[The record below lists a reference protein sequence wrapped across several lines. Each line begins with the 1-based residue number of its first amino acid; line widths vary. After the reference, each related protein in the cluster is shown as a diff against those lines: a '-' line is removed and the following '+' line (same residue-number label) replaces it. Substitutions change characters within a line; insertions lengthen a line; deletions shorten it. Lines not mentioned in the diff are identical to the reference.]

1 VTYLNLD
8 CFSGQLTKTSSVSQ
22 APKAMNVPIISST
35 SRDQKGALAMQI
47 PSLLIRESL
56 PVQNLA
62 SDIARRILKSRRIP
76 KYDVSRELEKVGGFT
91 AGPQTGLYPLDALLR
106 YAQENWLHHVTLFDQ
121 PLDQNVET
129 LFERMLCGQTR
140 MVESPCKCDDLSNIN
155 PSFLDLVVRSQHQIL
170 VKHVIKTLLERAPE
184 SLPGMEKVLQRLPDR
199 RTVGYD
205 ARAWD
210 YSPYTSALQEAI
222 NSSQGTAVGLLFK
235 KFGPDFFLNSNIGTR
250 DFLIHAI
257 TIDNTKIVQ
266 LLIDNGADVNSLSI
280 NDEYE
285 TPLHCAVSDVRGE
298 AVTRVLLKNGAKVN
312 VESEHPGLRVRE
324 PILHRAV
331 RCGAEV
337 SVIKLLLENG
347 ANPNLNGAMRETVLQ
362 TAKRIR
368 QRDENPVWNRMAGI
382 MKLLELYG
390 ARG

>member
-1 VTYLNLD
+1 
-8 CFSGQLTKTSSVSQ
+8 
-22 APKAMNVPIISST
+22 
-35 SRDQKGALAMQI
+35 MQI

-56 PVQNLA
+56 PGKNLA

-76 KYDVSRELEKVGGFT
+76 GYDVSRELEKVGGFT
-91 AGPQTGLYPLDALLR
+91 AGPQTGSYPLDALLP
-106 YAQENWLHHVTLFDQ
+106 YAQENWLHHVTLFDL
-121 PLDQNVET
+121 PSDQNVET

-170 VKHVIKTLLERAPE
+170 VKHVIKTLAPE

-199 RTVGYD
+199 PTIGYD

-210 YSPYTSALQEAI
+210 YSPHTSALQETLYR
-222 NSSQGTAVGLLFK
+222 SQGTVVGLLFK
-235 KFGPDFFLNSNIGTR
+235 KFGPDFFLNSNIATR
-250 DFLIHAI
+250 GFLIHAI
-257 TIDNTKIVQ
+257 MIDNTKIVQ

-280 NDEYE
+280 NNEYE

-324 PILHRAV
+324 HILHRAV

-347 ANPNLNGAMRETVLQ
+347 ANPNLNGAMKETVLQ

-368 QRDENPVWNRMAGI
+368 QRDENPVWNHMAGI
-382 MKLLELYG
+382 LKLLELYG